1 MGCVYSYQIN
11 ICVEFDGDMFSE
23 QDQFDI
29 LDQTPTAWNRLT
41 RPGSGDRPG
50 QRSLLDSP
58 SGSLTPELPELEMRS
73 RAVPHFPH
81 SPTGLPVSSSPSSS
95 LDTPNRTAARQ
106 SPLTSVVRG
115 GVRGPDGVAGDVG
128 AGGSGGALG
137 GRRVA
142 GDSSEL
148 TATIY
153 DENGSS
159 FVVPVVTGIDTNT
172 RAIKPKNKKVISDYN
187 QMINSS
193 MKSVFRS
200 LLLRLDPNTTPRCW
214 ICRAL

>member
-1 MGCVYSYQIN
+1 
-11 ICVEFDGDMFSE
+11 MFSE
-23 QDQFDI
+23 QDEFDI
-29 LDQTPTAWNRLT
+29 LDPTPTAWNRLT
-41 RPGSGDRPG
+41 RPGSGDRPDRPG

-58 SGSLTPELPELEMRS
+58 SGSLTPELPGLEMRS

-81 SPTGLPVSSSPSSS
+81 APTGLPVSSSPSSS
-95 LDTPNRTAARQ
+95 LDTPTRTAVRQ
-106 SPLTSVVRG
+106 SPLISVVGG
-115 GVRGPDGVAGDVG
+115 GVRGSDCGAGDVG

-148 TATIY
+148 TLTIY

-159 FVVPVVTGIDTNT
+159 FVVPVVTGINTNA
-172 RAIKPKNKKVISDYN
+172 RAIKPMNKKVISDYN

-200 LLLRLDPNTTPRCW
+200 LLLRLDPRCW
-214 ICRAL
+214 ICRVVETRTEPPPSEFCTLLWL